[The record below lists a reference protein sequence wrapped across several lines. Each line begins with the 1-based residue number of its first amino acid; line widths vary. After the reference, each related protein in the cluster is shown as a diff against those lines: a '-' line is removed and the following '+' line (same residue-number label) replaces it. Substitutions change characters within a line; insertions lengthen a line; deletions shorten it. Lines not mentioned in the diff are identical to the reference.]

1 MAYSFSR
8 YARAHT
14 AGERCRRGDFVL
26 MGRVMQPLAL
36 FHLELLAEAL
46 GDDIYLPADGMDFAS
61 LEIVSV
67 VCSQARPTLEI
78 GIPETEEETAAFV
91 LKCASL
97 DLDNE
102 VDRFKEYRDACVD
115 SQPRT
120 TRRKSE
126 GATAEWNAPTAHI
139 VATQIAR
146 QVHGVKFEEL
156 LFSWPASQTY
166 WLFWSLREQV
176 GEFSNIA
183 ETDEPVIQ
191 TEAEKEA
198 EARMEKI
205 VREIEMQKLKRNL
218 GIVCPDMLKKSQ
230 DEANMLLALAA
241 AGKLTDELQEVE
253 A

>member
-1 MAYSFSR
+1 M
-8 YARAHT
+8 
-14 AGERCRRGDFVL
+14 
-26 MGRVMQPLAL
+26 
-36 FHLELLAEAL
+36 
-46 GDDIYLPADGMDFAS
+46 
-61 LEIVSV
+61 
-67 VCSQARPTLEI
+67 
-78 GIPETEEETAAFV
+78 

-102 VDRFKEYRDACVD
+102 VDRYAEYVDACLH

-191 TEAEKEA
+191 TEAEKAE

-205 VREIEMQKLKRNL
+205 VREIELQREKRNI
-218 GIVCPDMLKKSQ
+218 GIVCPDMLRKSQ
-230 DEANMLLALAA
+230 DEANRLLALAA
-241 AGKLTDELQEVE
+241 AGKLTDELEEVE